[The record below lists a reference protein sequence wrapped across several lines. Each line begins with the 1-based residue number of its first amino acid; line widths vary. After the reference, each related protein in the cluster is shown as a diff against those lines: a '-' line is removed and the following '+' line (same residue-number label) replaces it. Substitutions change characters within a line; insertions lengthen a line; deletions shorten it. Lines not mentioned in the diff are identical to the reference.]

1 MAQTGR
7 ISGPLLQANL
17 LRQGKDLTFKND
29 NSSSSLPLLF
39 FDVNSQRI
47 GIRSDSISQDLVVD
61 SNFKAENMIAS
72 TELSLPEY
80 AISQNNIERFAGD
93 IILSAKDTV
102 KFGGLS
108 NGFIFIKDNVINT
121 EVSNADIDLTPNQT
135 GRVNFRSN
143 TNVTEN
149 LYTPKNITLNGTITF
164 GDSTTDTID
173 INSKIDSDIIPNQNN
188 QFDLGSTEKRWNTI
202 FTRLLN
208 GQAVTVDD
216 LSVDFLDI
224 GFKPDNIFFVAENG
238 DDTNFGNHIQAP
250 FRTIKRAMQAAE
262 QLSGST
268 TVYVYPG
275 LYQEQFPITVPVAT
289 NIIGIDLRHVV
300 VEPTESTNTNDAF
313 LLNGETTVE
322 NITVKNFYFDDNKGY
337 AFRFAPDAI
346 ISEQSPYI
354 NNVSVITKGTVSSQ
368 DPKGYTA
375 ANAGRGAYIDG
386 AELDSNTRYASMLF
400 NSCTFITPGATAIT
414 MTNGVRIE
422 WLSCFTYYAK
432 IGLFAFNNSTGR
444 VTSDGSV
451 NFGAE
456 IRSIASANIY
466 GEFGAVADGDD
477 CLMYLINHNFAYIG
491 SKDNNDND
499 ITLVNEDNEVIE
511 TNNGKVV
518 FTSIDQNGKYKV
530 GNEFNVDFDT
540 GSTSISGETIAADEL
555 AILTITGDENSTILD
570 KTQISVPF
578 ITISD
583 NKIESVQGPLDFV
596 SSNKIN
602 LNSNT
607 LIEKN
612 LSISGDVSLA
622 GSLIALG
629 NETSDTVDFN
639 TPISQNFVPDNDDI
653 YNLGSESLYWNRNH
667 LSKVVLENIE
677 ITSDTISTTESN
689 SNLELRANAAGNIRL
704 EDIFLKNTTISTQ
717 TDSIILSSDQIDF
730 SNSTKSI
737 QLPVG
742 TKNEYDILVSKTTG
756 DVRFNSDDMLFEGF
770 VPERITFSN
779 VYSSDRKTNLT
790 VNQTNE
796 ILGIVDNTEIVKIDN
811 TALTATSSLVDD
823 VLFGSN
829 IISNIIDQNLIFEKS
844 SPSNFVLD
852 NFILDSN
859 TISKFNTDNFVI
871 SSTDFGHTKI
881 SGTSGVVVPV
891 GDNTGRY
898 IDPEI
903 GDTRFNTSRELLE
916 TWDGTIWIDSGGT
929 SRFVDEDEYNEILI
943 ELTLMFG

>member
-7 ISGPLLQANL
+7 ISGPLLKENL

-29 NSSSSLPLLF
+29 NSSASLPLLF
-39 FDVNSQRI
+39 LDVNSQRI
-47 GIRSDSISQDLVVD
+47 GLRTDAVSQDLVVD
-61 SNFKAENMIAS
+61 ADSNTSDLIVS
-72 TELSLPEY
+72 TELNLPEY
-80 AISQNNIERFAGD
+80 SISQNTFERFGGD
-93 IILSAKDTV
+93 IVLSAKNSV
-102 KFGGLS
+102 RFGGLS
-108 NGFIFIKDNVINT
+108 NDSLFIKDNVIRT
-121 EVSNADIDLTPNQT
+121 ESSNSDIDLSPNQT
-135 GRVNFRSN
+135 GRVNFKSD

-149 LYTPKNITLNGTITF
+149 LYTPNNITLNGAITF

-173 INSKIDSDIIPNQNN
+173 INSKIDSDIIPNQND
-188 QFDLGSTEKRWNTI
+188 QFNLGSIDKRWDTI

-250 FRTIKRAMQAAE
+250 FKTIKRAMQEAE
-262 QLSGST
+262 QLSEPT
-268 TVYVYPG
+268 TIYVYPG

-289 NIIGIDLRHVV
+289 NIVGIDLRHVI
-300 VEPTESTNTNDAF
+300 VEPTEDTNTNDAF

-322 NITVKNFYFDDNKGY
+322 NITVKNFYFDDNNGY
-337 AFRFAPDAI
+337 AFRFAPGAV

-354 NNVSVITKGTVSSQ
+354 NNVSVITKGTVSSE
-368 DPKGYTA
+368 DTKGYA
-375 ANAGRGAYIDG
+375 AADAGRGAYIDG
-386 AELDSNTRYASMLF
+386 AELDSSTRYASMLF

-444 VTSDGSV
+444 VMSDGSV

-466 GEFGAVADGDD
+466 GEFGAIADGDD
-477 CLMYLINHNFAYIG
+477 CLMYLINHNFSYIG
-491 SKDNNDND
+491 SKDNSDND
-499 ITLVNEDNEVIE
+499 TTLVTEDTEVTEIS
-511 TNNGKVV
+511 NGRIV

-540 GSTSISGETIAADEL
+540 GNTSISGETIAADEL
-555 AILTITGDENSTILD
+555 AILTIIGDENTTTLD
-570 KTQISVPF
+570 KNQISIPF
-578 ITISD
+578 ITVSN
-583 NKIESVQGPLDFV
+583 NKIESTQGSLDFV
-596 SSNKIN
+596 SSGKIN

-607 LIEKN
+607 LVEKD
-612 LSISGDVSLA
+612 LSVSGDISLA
-622 GSLIALG
+622 GELIAFG
-629 NETSDTVDFN
+629 NETNDTIDFN
-639 TPISQNFVPDNDDI
+639 TPISQDFLPDEDVTYDLGKESSFWKANFVSNILLDNIDI
-653 YNLGSESLYWNRNH
+653 S
-667 LSKVVLENIE
+667 
-677 ITSDTISTTESN
+677 SDSISTLRSN
-689 SNLELRANAAGNIRL
+689 SNLELRGNAAGKIRF
-704 EDIFLKNTTISTQ
+704 ENIFLKNTTIATQ
-717 TDSIILSSDQIDF
+717 TDSIILTSDQIDF
-730 SNSTKSI
+730 SNNSKSI
-737 QLPVG
+737 QLPIG
-742 TKNEYDILVSKTTG
+742 SKTEYDVLVSKAAG
-756 DVRFNSDDMLFEGF
+756 DIRFNSDDMLFEGF

-796 ILGIVDNTEIVKIDN
+796 ILGTVDNTEVVKVDN
-811 TALTATSSLVDD
+811 TKLTATSLLVDD
-823 VLFGSN
+823 VLFGNN
-829 IISNIIDQNLIFEKS
+829 IVSNIIDQNLIFEKS
-844 SPSNFVLD
+844 SLSNFVLD

-871 SSTDFGHTKI
+871 SSTDFGYTKI

-891 GDNTGRY
+891 GDNTDRY
-898 IDPEI
+898 LDPEI
-903 GDTRFNTSRELLE
+903 GDTRFNTTRELLE
-916 TWDGTIWIDSGGT
+916 TWDGTIWIDSAGT